1 MKKLLLSLLFVSS
14 AQAAVIAESSNG
26 AGGKIILFD
35 NVCNTNQ
42 NMRAMLAYDGD
53 GGFMRGCWL
62 SESGEIIVKW
72 ADGDVRRY
80 PIKLFQ
86 IIGGKSS

>member
-1 MKKLLLSLLFVSS
+1 MKKLLLSLLFASS
-14 AQAAVIAESSNG
+14 AQAAVIAESGND

-35 NVCNTNQ
+35 NVCKTNQ
-42 NMRAMLAYDGD
+42 NMRAMFGYDGD

-62 SESGEIIVKW
+62 SESGEIVVKW

>member
-14 AQAAVIAESSNG
+14 AQAAVIAESGNG

-86 IIGGKSS
+86 IIGGKSL